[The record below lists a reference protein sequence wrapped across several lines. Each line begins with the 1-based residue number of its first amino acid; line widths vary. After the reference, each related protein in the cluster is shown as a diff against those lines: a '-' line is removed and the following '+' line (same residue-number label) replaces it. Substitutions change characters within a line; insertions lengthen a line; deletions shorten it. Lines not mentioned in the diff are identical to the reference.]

1 MNATTDSPDPP
12 RRRPGGGRK
21 PGYSEPVTV
30 VSISMHPEQLRAI
43 DREALQSNRSRSAFV
58 RWILRDAC
66 HKLQASREDRRL
78 YAEAEKELAE
88 WDADPTHGGTFDPA
102 LKHGEP
108 WACLVCAESHTD
120 PESGPPNAHN
130 VSGWLICPGCKT
142 PRPEA

>member
-1 MNATTDSPDPP
+1 MNATRDPDPP

-43 DREALQSNRSRSAFV
+43 DREAFQSNRSRSAFV

-66 HKLQASREDRRL
+66 HKLQADREDRPGSYNEDYIL
-78 YAEAEKELAE
+78 D
-88 WDADPTHGGTFDPA
+88 DATHGGRFSPE
-102 LKHGEP
+102 LIGGEP
-108 WACLVCAESHTD
+108 WACAACAESHAD
-120 PESGPPNAHN
+120 PESGPPNSEN
-130 VSGWLICPGCKT
+130 VSGWIVCPGCKT